1 MKEKI
6 AAENKQTQMY
16 YQLICLK
23 AKDKAYITHT
33 SDSSILQILKY
44 YEQKGE
50 KSIFQRPIIMPGVFT
65 EI

>member
-50 KSIFQRPIIMPGVFT
+50 KKHLP
-65 EI
+65 EAYY